1 MQKPSEK
8 EGKTKKKERVKFMT
22 ITTGVVLVLA
32 VVPINQRVR
41 KKKLRWLLGF
51 FTNLEASY
59 TVSGMVSSLLEINGS

>member
-1 MQKPSEK
+1 
-8 EGKTKKKERVKFMT
+8 MT

-41 KKKLRWLLGF
+41 KKLRWLLGS